1 MNNSANDE
9 IFYSDDDFSDGE
21 SNVTVKMFQIYMKST
36 QDLNQQTSSTLS
48 NHQSAVSYSYSC
60 SSPVYRSS
68 APFKKTPYKS
78 NTQGSYASSMNI
90 NFSPQKKEK
99 DAPVIPSNLSYS
111 AVAKKAGDVP
121 QVFVLTNLETLRS
134 VVIVHPR
141 SQVYRQK

>member
-1 MNNSANDE
+1 MML
-9 IFYSDDDFSDGE
+9 F
-21 SNVTVKMFQIYMKST
+21 TVKMFQIYLKST
-36 QDLNQQTSSTLS
+36 QDLNRQMSSTLS
-48 NHQSAVSYSYSC
+48 NHQSAVSYSYS
-60 SSPVYRSS
+60 SSPIYRSS

-78 NTQGSYASSMNI
+78 NIQGSYASSMNI
-90 NFSPQKKEK
+90 SCSPQKKEK

-121 QVFVLTNLETLRS
+121 QVFVLTNFETLRF